1 MQLFSRTF
9 HCPDVITQEDEIIIE
24 ETLQNAPGIESIEVD
39 RAMHLVT
46 VTTANQSGT
55 REIEAMLRDA
65 GYPAEEREEAAAL
78 KSQPFYTL

>member
-9 HCPDVITQEDEIIIE
+9 RCPDVVSQEDETIVE

-55 REIEAMLRDA
+55 LEIEAMLRDA
-65 GYPAEEREEAAAL
+65 GYPAEDREEPATL
-78 KSQPFYTL
+78 RSQPFYTL